1 MIDKLKE
8 LELNKI
14 LNELLYIESDYEYK
28 SELINKI
35 DNEFLESID
44 LFLNKHNEL
53 KEIYENKISIKIEE
67 VIQRNISESEF
78 KIEKSNKIIIDKDVK
93 GLYREI
99 VKMTHPD
106 ILIDK
111 KYNDIYIK
119 ATEFYNLND
128 KISIYKICRELDINF
143 NISNEDIISIKNKID
158 DIKNKINFLEST
170 FTWKWYNNDIK
181 KEEIILEYIKT
192 KII

>member
-14 LNELLYIESDYEYK
+14 LNELSYIESDYEYK

-35 DNEFLESID
+35 DYDFIESID
-44 LFLNKHNEL
+44 IFLNKHIEL
-53 KEIYENKISIKIEE
+53 KEIYEDKISIKIEE
-67 VIQRNISESEF
+67 VIQKNSSEL
-78 KIEKSNKIIIDKDVK
+78 KIEKSPTKIFIDKDVK
-93 GLYREI
+93 RLYREI
-99 VKMTHPD
+99 VKITHPD
-106 ILIDK
+106 ILVDK
-111 KYNDIYIK
+111 KYNNLYIK

-143 NISNEDIISIKNKID
+143 NVSNDDIISIENKIT

-170 FTWKWYNNDIK
+170 FTWKWNNNDDIN
-181 KEEIILEYIKT
+181 KEKIIFEYIKT